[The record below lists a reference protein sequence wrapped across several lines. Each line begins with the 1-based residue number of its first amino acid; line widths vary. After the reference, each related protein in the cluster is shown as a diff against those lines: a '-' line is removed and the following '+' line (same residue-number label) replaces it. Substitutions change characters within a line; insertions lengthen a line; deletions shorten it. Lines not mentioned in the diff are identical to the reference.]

1 MKNAKTFFQCYLQKD
16 EFIKH
21 MLIEVKNTT
30 VVSASG
36 EAKKLGQY
44 SENVILIVNVA
55 SYCGNTAQYNDL
67 QKLHDKYSKKGLRI
81 LAFPVMTLGTKN
93 LILLQR

>member
-1 MKNAKTFFQCYLQKD
+1 MV
-16 EFIKH
+16 
-21 MLIEVKNTT
+21 IEVKNTT

-36 EAKKLGQY
+36 EAIKLGQY
-44 SENVILIVNVA
+44 SENVLLIVNVA

-81 LAFPVMTLGTKN
+81 LAFPCNDFGNQEPDSLKEIKNFCYTKYGVE
-93 LILLQR
+93 LEIM